1 MSAAAQF
8 PNALPAGHDRHRE
21 ALLIVDPGASNP
33 SGVALSVF
41 NACRQVIEERGNPTA
56 DPAVRL
62 MVSQLSFLVNS
73 HANLDPAEY
82 RALMEACQAK
92 AAARAPVP

>member
-1 MSAAAQF
+1 MSAGALF
-8 PNALPAGHDRHRE
+8 PAPLPAGHDRHRE

-41 NACRQVIEERGNPTA
+41 NACRQAIEEGGNPTV

-82 RALMEACQAK
+82 RALIEACKAK
-92 AAARAPVP
+92 AGGSVP

>member
-1 MSAAAQF
+1 MSAGALF

-41 NACRQVIEERGNPTA
+41 NACRQVIGEGGNPTT

-62 MVSQLSFLVNS
+62 MVSQLSYLVNS

-92 AAARAPVP
+92 AGARQPVP